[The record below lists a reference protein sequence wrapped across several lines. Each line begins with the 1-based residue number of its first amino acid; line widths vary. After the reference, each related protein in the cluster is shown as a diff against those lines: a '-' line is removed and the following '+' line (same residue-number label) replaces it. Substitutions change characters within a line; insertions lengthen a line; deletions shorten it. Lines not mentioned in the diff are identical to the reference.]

1 MKAPK
6 IIISGGIGAEL
17 EVPRRQEL
25 IDRLDRARSDAFGE
39 EPRNADCAQEVWA
52 ALWLCSVDKLEGY
65 VRQIEISPA
74 SLAGE
79 SLYTTDVCNE
89 IIKPWL
95 MAAAGADS
103 VLSMSADEEALERD
117 GGQCIITEMGVG
129 VESTH
134 IYPYSLRSV
143 SGPTCSRF
151 WTALA
156 MFWPPSTIEEWKRDV
171 SGGGD
176 TEHCAN
182 RITLSP
188 NAHAYWVR
196 CLFALKP
203 VALSQD
209 QKCLELEF
217 HWLRSVPQSDTV
229 LLTSKP
235 SLLESLDGSVDN
247 AGLFDPSKNSR
258 ILSGRKI
265 WLETDDPVN
274 QPLPSV
280 KLLQLHWTMQR
291 LAALSGALEIYNE
304 LNPSYDY

>member
-6 IIISGGIGAEL
+6 IIISGGVGAEF
-17 EVPRRQEL
+17 EDPRRQEL

-39 EPRNADCAQEVWA
+39 EPRSADCAQEDWA
-52 ALWLCSVDKLEGY
+52 ALWLCSVDKLEEY

-74 SLAGE
+74 RLAGE
-79 SLYTTDVCNE
+79 SLYTTVVCND

-95 MAAAGADS
+95 TPAAGSDS

-117 GGQCIITEMGVG
+117 GGRCIITKMGFG
-129 VESTH
+129 VESAH
-134 IYPYSLRSV
+134 IYPHSL
-143 SGPTCSRF
+143 SGPTHSRF
-151 WTALA
+151 WTGLSR
-156 MFWPPSTIEEWKRDV
+156 FWPESVIEDWKRDV
-171 SGGGD
+171 SGGFY
-176 TEHCAN
+176 TAHCAN

-188 NAHAYWVR
+188 DAHAYWVR

-217 HWLRSVPQSDTV
+217 HWLHSLPRSARV
-229 LLTSKP
+229 LLTTKP

-247 AGLFDPSKNSR
+247 ACLFDPSTNSR
-258 ILSGRKI
+258 VLSGRKI
-265 WLETDDPVN
+265 WLETDDPVHR
-274 QPLPSV
+274 PLPSV

-304 LNPSYDY
+304 LNLSYD